1 MPDAKL
7 TMPADGPGQGPRD
20 RQTPAGGGR
29 PIPLRLAPGRFWLW
43 CVGLVLFAVITLAAA
58 AIWITGWQRQE
69 AVKAPSLPSP
79 LAAGL
84 P

>member
-1 MPDAKL
+1 
-7 TMPADGPGQGPRD
+7 
-20 RQTPAGGGR
+20 
-29 PIPLRLAPGRFWLW
+29 LRLAPGRFWLW